1 MVLWANVRTAM
12 EVVSL
17 AAGLRASLDNMVD
30 GGLKK
35 KLIQWPFQLVRFV
48 KQMYRIFQQPGSR
61 SNSGLHAVSAHQGL
75 RFSFS

>member
-1 MVLWANVRTAM
+1 MALWANARTAM

-35 KLIQWPFQLVRFV
+35 KLMQWPFQLVLCV
-48 KQMYRIFQQPGSR
+48 KQITESC
-61 SNSGLHAVSAHQGL
+61 SGLSI
-75 RFSFS
+75 